1 MLKNLLTVFI
11 FSVLF
16 LPALAQK
23 ANIKGVVVDTVEKR
37 NLSNSSILLIN
48 SKDSVLVRDTRAKG
62 NGEFELANLK
72 KGSYT
77 LIITYPKMADYIRD
91 IQLSDSS
98 KFNLG
103 TIAMD
108 NKATLLNE
116 VTIKAQKQA
125 IRMKGDT
132 ITYQADSFAV
142 KPHAN
147 LQDLLRRLPG
157 IEVDKNGAIKAG
169 GKDVNTLL
177 VDGEEFFG
185 DDPLLAQKYL
195 KANAVNEVEVYDKKS
210 KNEELTG
217 IKEEDSKEKVINVKL
232 KENAKNGYIS
242 TTEASSDLNK
252 YRNLGAMAGVYKGKL
267 KVAAFGFNNNIST
280 ESKTNN
286 AMSRLKGDEYD
297 VIEVGDDGSSV
308 MISYGNNDD
317 DDFRPGGGI
326 PNITTYGAHFSNKW
340 KDNKLGM
347 KLNFKGADNS
357 SFNESTSRNE
367 SLIPNGT
374 TFLSQGASREENRTT
389 GQSLRGSTEFKL
401 DSLSNLKISF
411 GGRQQHS
418 SSSSFSN
425 SETKNG
431 RGIMVNSNNENGDS
445 NGKSEAFNG
454 NIGYVKKFKIKGR
467 ILTVDL
473 QPENNRN
480 NNERNSLNQTNL
492 FDSTGVMLTPD
503 RRNYLNDDQSS
514 KTSLASRIS
523 YTEPLSKRLSLQAG
537 YSFKT
542 IRSSSKKYTYN
553 RDLGNQKID
562 SLSNF
567 FEFNN
572 FSNVGNAI
580 LQYKG
585 KKFTLRGGTQAIQT
599 TFHLDDVDR
608 NRQVNRSYINWAP
621 ETSLSYKLGRSGSIS
636 AGYRGSTDQPDIE
649 QLQPLRQVNSPLY
662 TLIGNPNLRPSFNNN
677 FNLNINTYQQK
688 SEIFAYSYLGYNFVQ
703 NAVAS
708 STTVDQSNK
717 TVTTFVNLNGGKS
730 LYAGGSIG
738 KSFSKIHL
746 NTNMG
751 FNYNYN
757 QDVSILNKELNKTSR
772 SSMSLRPRISIYHDK
787 FSLEYNVS
795 LNFSKSRSTIGTVN
809 DGKNFRHDHE
819 ISGNINLPYSTE
831 FNTSVSLSYQPANA
845 SFARPVNIAIWNA
858 YLSKRMLKAEEMEIR
873 ASISDILGQ
882 RVGYNRYVN
891 GNSIGESTNSFIP
904 RYVLIGVVYNLNGNF
919 VKNEKK

>member
-1 MLKNLLTVFI
+1 MLKQLFSVFI
-11 FSVLF
+11 FSIVF
-16 LPALAQK
+16 FPALAQK
-23 ANIKGVVVDTVEKR
+23 ASIKGIVVDTVEKTK
-37 NLSNSSILLIN
+37 LQNSSILLIS
-48 SKDSVLVRDTRAKG
+48 SKDSVLVKDTRAKA
-62 NGEFELANLK
+62 NGEFEFSNLK
-72 KGSYT
+72 KGTYT
-77 LIITYPKMADYIRD
+77 LVITFPKMADFIRD

-103 TIAMD
+103 HIAMD
-108 NKATLLNE
+108 SKATLLNE

-125 IRMKGDT
+125 ISMKGDT

-185 DDPLLAQKYL
+185 DDPLLASKYL

-210 KNEELTG
+210 KSEELTG

-232 KENAKNGYIS
+232 KEDAKNGYIS

-252 YRNLGAMAGVYKGKL
+252 YRNVGAMAGVYKGKM

-297 VIEVGDDGSSV
+297 VIEVSDDGSV
-308 MISYGNNDD
+308 MIGYGNNEDE
-317 DDFRPGGGI
+317 DFRSGGGI
-326 PNITTYGAHFSNKW
+326 PNITTYGGHFSNKW
-340 KDNKLGM
+340 KDNKVGM

-374 TFLSQGASREENRTT
+374 TFLSQGAGREENRTT
-389 GQSLRGSTEFKL
+389 GQSLRANVDLKL
-401 DSLSNLKISF
+401 DSLSNLKVSF
-411 GGRQQHS
+411 GGRQQRNS
-418 SSSSFSN
+418 ANSFSS

-445 NGKSEAFNG
+445 NGRSETFNG
-454 NIGYVKKFKIKGR
+454 NIGYVKKFKTKGR
-467 ILTVDL
+467 VLTVDL

-480 NNERNSLNQTNL
+480 NNVRNSLNQTNL
-492 FDSTGVMLTPD
+492 FDSSGVMLTPD
-503 RRNYLNDDQSS
+503 RRNYLNDDQAS

-523 YTEPLSKRLSLQAG
+523 YTEPISKRLSLQAG

-542 IRSSSKKYTYN
+542 IRSSSQKYTYN
-553 RDLGNQKID
+553 QDLGRQKID

-567 FEFNN
+567 FKFNN
-572 FSNVGNAI
+572 FSNVGNAV

-599 TFHLDDVDR
+599 TFHLDDIDR
-608 NRQVNRSYINWAP
+608 NRQVSRSYVNWAP
-621 ETSLSYKLGRSGSIS
+621 ETNLSYKLGRSGSIS
-636 AGYRGSTDQPDIE
+636 VGYKGSTDQPDIE

-662 TLIGNPNLRPSFNNN
+662 QLIGNPNLRPSFNNN

-688 SEIFAYSYLGYNFVQ
+688 SEIYAYSYLGYNFVQ
-703 NAVAS
+703 NAVAA

-717 TVTTFVNLNGGKS
+717 TVTTYVNLNGGKS

-738 KSFSKIHL
+738 KNFSKIHL

-751 FNYNYN
+751 FNYNFN
-757 QDVSILNKELNKTSR
+757 EDVSILNKELNKNSR
-772 SSMSLRPRISIYHDK
+772 SSMSLRPRVSIYHDK

-819 ISGNINLPYSTE
+819 ISGNINLPYHTE
-831 FNTSVSLSYQPANA
+831 FNTSMSLSYQPANA
-845 SFARPVNIAIWNA
+845 SFARPVNITIWNA
-858 YLSKRMLKAEEMEIR
+858 SLSKRMLKAEEMEIKV
-873 ASISDILGQ
+873 SISDILGQ

-891 GNSIGESTNSFIP
+891 GNSIGESTYSFIP
-904 RYVLIGVVYNLNGNF
+904 RYVLVGVVYNLNGNF